1 MLEQGW
7 QWTIV
12 KDVVAQQWPTMPSL
26 IESAGNSSNST
37 YEVQNEV
44 QLMSSIVLA
53 QKNKSSKDFNYT
65 KMAMDLCHGGPV
77 QHYARHVGKFVQLY
91 GGKVMLVMNSLHLC
105 L

>member
-1 MLEQGW
+1 M
-7 QWTIV
+7 
-12 KDVVAQQWPTMPSL
+12 AM

-65 KMAMDLCHGGPV
+65 KMAMEGLCSTMRDMLANLFSCME
-77 QHYARHVGKFVQLY
+77 AR
-91 GGKVMLVMNSLHLC
+91 SC
-105 L
+105 LL